1 MSSHGFGYNGN
12 LGYYFL
18 FGGIVTAAAFIFT
31 FLVNSKR
38 KKNKSEV
45 PSGIQNIGE
54 AVVEFLVNLIEPVLG
69 KDLAP
74 AALPFLGAFF
84 IFIILSNA
92 LLIVPHPFSNPP
104 TGDISVTLALAFI
117 CVFGIQIYN
126 FFIVNG
132 PKKALKMWLNPVQGL
147 GGDNHD
153 EYGEEKP
160 KEKKSFKKKLLE
172 ILKSVPMKLLVA
184 VFIVL
189 KVVDNLARLLS
200 LSLRLFGNIY
210 GEHTIL
216 GETTAMAI
224 ARPALI
230 VTLFIPFLILC
241 FDIMVALIQ
250 AVVFTN
256 LSLFYMKEEWG
267 VHD

>member
-12 LGYYFL
+12 IWCYFL
-18 FGGIVTAAAFIFT
+18 FGGIITAAAITFA
-31 FLVNSKR
+31 FLVNSKKR
-38 KKNKSEV
+38 KNKDEI

-69 KDLAP
+69 EKLAP
-74 AALPFLGAFF
+74 VALPMLGAFF
-84 IFIILSNA
+84 IFILFSNF
-92 LLIVPHPFSNPP
+92 LLIMPHPFSNPP

-117 CVFGIQIYN
+117 CVFGMQIYSV
-126 FFIVNG
+126 FIVNG
-132 PKKALKMWLNPVQGL
+132 PKKAFKLWLNPIPGM
-147 GGDNHD
+147 GSDHGDN
-153 EYGEEKP
+153 GEEAK
-160 KEKKSFKKKLLE
+160 KKRKSFGKI
-172 ILKSVPMKLLVA
+172 ILDFIKSMPMKLLIV

-216 GETTAMAI
+216 AQTMDIAL
-224 ARPALI
+224 ARPALV
-230 VTLFIPFLILC
+230 VTLFIPLLILC
-241 FDIMVALIQ
+241 FDVMVMIIQ

-267 VHD
+267 IHE